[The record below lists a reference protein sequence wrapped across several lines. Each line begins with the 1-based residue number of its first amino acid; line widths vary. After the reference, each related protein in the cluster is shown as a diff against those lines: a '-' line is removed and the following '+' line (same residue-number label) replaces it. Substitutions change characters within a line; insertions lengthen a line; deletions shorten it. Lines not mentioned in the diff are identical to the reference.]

1 MLQQSAAT
9 VRLHGKKTT
18 PPQTGAGSLIGYAR
32 VSTDDQDCAAQVWE
46 LRKAGC
52 TEIVQEYGSG
62 ADKHRPALA
71 RLLGSITAGDTLVI
85 VRLDRLARSL
95 MHLMELIEL
104 LTRRGTGFRSLRDPI
119 DTGSPTGRFA
129 LHILGAAAE
138 FERALIIE
146 RTKAGVAAAARAG
159 RLPGNPGLRARNPL
173 VTQQLAALRTARAL
187 DRARSTLAPWLPQ
200 IEAQRPAAWE
210 TIAKGLATAGG
221 PNWSG
226 ERLRR
231 TIHRLAQSH
240 IVRRSCVIGAATIQ
254 RVSEVSLHPN
264 TRVDGS

>member
-1 MLQQSAAT
+1 MAAALDPPSSTDRLNKQKPAQPISAT
-9 VRLHGKKTT
+9 
-18 PPQTGAGSLIGYAR
+18 GSLIGYAR

-104 LTRRGTGFRSLRDPI
+104 LTKRGAALRSLRDPI
-119 DTGSPTGRFA
+119 DTGSPTGRFSM
-129 LHILGAAAE
+129 HILGAAAE

-159 RLPGNPGLRARNPL
+159 RLPGNPGLRARDPL
-173 VTQQLAALRTARAL
+173 VTQQLTALRTARAL
-187 DRARSTLAPWLPQ
+187 DRARHTLAPWLPQ
-200 IEAQRPAAWE
+200 IEAQRPTAWDA
-210 TIAKGLATAGG
+210 IAKGITAAGG
-221 PNWSG
+221 PSWSG

-231 TIHRLAQSH
+231 TMQRLNHS
-240 IVRRSCVIGAATIQ
+240 VR
-254 RVSEVSLHPN
+254 
-264 TRVDGS
+264 D

>member
-1 MLQQSAAT
+1 MAAAHDPPSSTERLKQKKSAPAQI
-9 VRLHGKKTT
+9 T
-18 PPQTGAGSLIGYAR
+18 PGSLIGYAR

-104 LTRRGTGFRSLRDPI
+104 LTRRGAALRSLRDPI

-138 FERALIIE
+138 FERALLIE

-159 RLPGNPGLRARNPL
+159 RLPGNPGLRARNPAT
-173 VTQQLAALRTARAL
+173 TQQLAAYRRTRHL
-187 DRARSTLAPWLPQ
+187 ERTHQVLAPWLPQ

-210 TIAKGLATAGG
+210 TIAKGITAAGG
-221 PNWSG
+221 PSWSG

-231 TIHRLAQSH
+231 TMQRLVNSS
-240 IVRRSCVIGAATIQ
+240 RRS
-254 RVSEVSLHPN
+254 R
-264 TRVDGS
+264 

>member
-1 MLQQSAAT
+1 MSLT
-9 VRLHGKKTT
+9 VNSPPPTERLNKRKPTQPHAIT
-18 PPQTGAGSLIGYAR
+18 GSLIGYAR
-32 VSTDDQDCAAQVWE
+32 VSTDDQDCASQVWE

-71 RLLGSITAGDTLVI
+71 RLLKSIASGDTLVI

-95 MHLMELIEL
+95 MHLMELIDV
-104 LTRRGTGFRSLRDPI
+104 LTRRGAALRSLRDPI
-119 DTGSPTGRFA
+119 DTGSPTGRFS

-159 RLPGNPGLRARNPL
+159 RMPGHPGLRARDPA
-173 VTQQLAALRTARAL
+173 VTQQLAAHRHTRHLERAQHAL
-187 DRARSTLAPWLPQ
+187 GPWLPQ
-200 IEAQRPAAWE
+200 IKAQRPAAWE
-210 TIAKGLATAGG
+210 TIARRIAAEGG
-221 PNWSG
+221 PDWSG

-231 TIHRLAQSH
+231 TMQRLATE
-240 IVRRSCVIGAATIQ
+240 AYA
-254 RVSEVSLHPN
+254 
-264 TRVDGS
+264 DKD

>member
-1 MLQQSAAT
+1 MSVTLDST
-9 VRLHGKKTT
+9 HSTERLTGKKTAQ
-18 PPQTGAGSLIGYAR
+18 PQTATGSLVGYAR

-95 MHLMELIEL
+95 LHLMELIEL
-104 LTRRGTGFRSLRDPI
+104 LTKRGAALRSLRDPI

-138 FERALIIE
+138 FERALLIE

-159 RLPGNPGLRARNPL
+159 RLPGNPGLRARNPAT
-173 VTQQLAALRTARAL
+173 TQQLAAYRHTRHLERVHQAL
-187 DRARSTLAPWLPQ
+187 GPWLSE
-200 IEAQRPAAWE
+200 IEAQRPTAWE
-210 TIAKGLATAGG
+210 TIARSIAAAGG
-221 PNWSG
+221 PSWSG

-231 TIHRLAQSH
+231 TMHRLTTSGTA
-240 IVRRSCVIGAATIQ
+240 
-254 RVSEVSLHPN
+254 
-264 TRVDGS
+264 

>member
-1 MLQQSAAT
+1 MSLTLDSSPPTERLIRRKSTEPKTAT
-9 VRLHGKKTT
+9 
-18 PPQTGAGSLIGYAR
+18 GSLIGYAR
-32 VSTDDQDCAAQVWE
+32 VSTDDQDCSSQVWE

-62 ADKHRPALA
+62 ADKYRPALA
-71 RLLGSITAGDTLVI
+71 RLLGSIAPGDTLVI

-95 MHLMELIEL
+95 MHLMQLIDL
-104 LTRRGTGFRSLRDPI
+104 LSRRGAALRSLRDPI

-159 RLPGNPGLRARNPL
+159 RLPGNPGLRARDPAT
-173 VTQQLAALRTARAL
+173 TQQLAAYR
-187 DRARSTLAPWLPQ
+187 RARHLERAQQALAPWLAR
-200 IEAQRPAAWE
+200 IKAQRPAAWK
-210 TIAKGLATAGG
+210 TIAKDIAAAGG

-231 TIHRLAQSH
+231 TMQQL
-240 IVRRSCVIGAATIQ
+240 
-254 RVSEVSLHPN
+254 N
-264 TRVDGS
+264 